1 MSTAKMYWAN
11 PYGTDFSATVLDIWQ
26 EDDDLFLVLDK
37 TFFYPEGGGQP
48 CDLGIIVP
56 VASLLGEGMGNIDEV
71 YRVRKVF
78 EDDGRI
84 IHVMGQAGLSKGQ
97 TVFGRID
104 WDRRF
109 DFMQQHTG
117 QHILSRG
124 FEELLGAQ
132 TIGFHLGD
140 DYVSIDLDAPSIE
153 DGMLM
158 RVEDLANEIVYKNLP
173 VEVKEYTQSQVPSA
187 IRMRIPTDAD
197 SIRVVH
203 IGDFDACACG
213 GTHVKATGEIGI
225 VKINQTDRSHGG
237 VRVIFRCGR
246 RALLDLREKEQILL
260 STSQML
266 SVSYKDLYETV
277 VSVLEDAN
285 RAAKDLRLLK
295 KEILEYEVKDLIEK
309 ARTQSGS
316 GCFVCRV
323 DGKDVS
329 ELKIMC
335 KKICDCIDET
345 VVLFSCVPQFSLVV
359 ACPDKA
365 VTELMHLSPCLDA
378 SAIVKNLAHKW
389 GLKGG
394 GTPQIAQMGSKEPM
408 DKSEEVVL
416 GDLLETMEK
425 LKGENCS

>member
-140 DYVSIDLDAPSIE
+140 DYVSIDLDAPLIE
-153 DGMLM
+153 DSMLM
-158 RVEDLANEIVYKNLP
+158 RVEDLTNEIVYKNLP

>member
-153 DGMLM
+153 DSMLM
-158 RVEDLANEIVYKNLP
+158 RVEDLTNEIVYKNLP

>member
-158 RVEDLANEIVYKNLP
+158 RVEDLTNEIVYKNLP

>member
-153 DGMLM
+153 DSMLM
-158 RVEDLANEIVYKNLP
+158 RVEDLTNEIVYKNLP

-295 KEILEYEVKDLIEK
+295 KEVLEYEVKDLIEK

-416 GDLLETMEK
+416 
-425 LKGENCS
+425 

>member
-416 GDLLETMEK
+416 EDLLETMEK

>member
-295 KEILEYEVKDLIEK
+295 KEVLEYEVKDLIEK